1 MSSSSDDFLFAQQA
15 QALGYASEAQVEEAF
30 RLQALLA
37 REHGLQERVEG
48 ILRKRGWIS
57 EEQAARVRARIDP
70 TGASAGIEG
79 YRLLEKV
86 GRGAMG
92 TVYKALHLG
101 LQRVVAI
108 KVLHQDLATDSTQVA
123 RLKAEARLLASL
135 DHPHIVRALDAG
147 ESHGFPYIVTEY
159 VEGESLRDRLARS
172 GPLPELEALRITRA
186 LADALEKA
194 RRMGVV
200 HRDVKP
206 GNVLLTR
213 QGEPKLMDLGLAK
226 GPVDTGIT
234 QQGATVGTPQYISPE
249 QAQDPRKADTRSD
262 IYSLGAT
269 LYALVTG
276 KPPFEGTTLAEVIA
290 KVLYETPTPP
300 RVLNPAVSA
309 ETAYLIER
317 MMLKDPSLRYQV
329 PAQAVAAID
338 AILAGR
344 SIVPEGFRGNWE
356 AYLVRQRVRRW
367 AVRGAVGLAAS
378 VALVLGGL
386 AWQEQHAA
394 GERRLRAEAS
404 AEALLPALAWGREDT
419 RASVEARLA
428 RARALL
434 AEVGDVASAPVA
446 RLREA
451 ERELAVLAAC
461 QDRWYAL
468 LGGPGEAPPADG
480 GPVVAA
486 LVGAGNWRA
495 AYARVEGFA
504 REVVPAGQA
513 NPVAAELD
521 DQRMALRL
529 ASSEAWQA
537 LERAA
542 REVRPATLGAWVQ
555 HWAGFEQAAQRGFI
569 EERDVREG
577 IARAVRLH
585 AQARAVEAAVLAH
598 EAAFEA
604 GSLEVR
610 VRGEGAGRLLAE
622 DLPAAQREL
631 EARVAQAWSGEL
643 LEWTGGALLLGERGL
658 VRLRM
663 DMLAARV
670 QAQVQA
676 WAEQALAEAAAL
688 AREGQ
693 LAAAEQALAALES
706 RLARLGAPALQA
718 RAALA
723 REQVRAELLSAGALQ
738 QAALDAVLDSV
749 LAALARLDGSTLAAL
764 AAAVRPDEATA
775 RALGPRLGE
784 VQVLEALLGPA
795 ERLQQ
800 RAMEALA
807 ALQGARKRLV
817 PRLRA
822 GGSVERGWAL
832 LAVDVPGLAFEVLQ
846 GGGTPREARR
856 VALHELEPAQVV
868 DLARQGPSAPG
879 DRLALALGA
888 VALLGPGGEPLAGD
902 LLAALEA
909 SDAALAALQE
919 AAAPPRLV
927 ARVRARRDAPDRAL
941 PPSVAARPAL
951 PAAAAPPLVVARVRA
966 LRAPHDR
973 ALPSPE
979 ATAAGY
985 HENAR
990 VYASQR
996 KLSSAWYYVSQLL
1009 EDAQLRATRYVR
1021 ENAAAIRELRKAID
1035 GQIEAG
1041 SVERVLPGVR
1051 ARSLGADRWEVA
1063 YDFDSDLQLGPQHW
1077 AAGQAVLEPV
1087 VGPALTPDPT
1097 RPQQRLH
1104 LLRGFDAPARDLPLV
1119 WPSIFDPAEP
1129 ITVEFEAFAAPEPAF
1144 LAVDIDGAKVA
1155 VLSLDPRWMPA
1166 ARVAPGAP
1174 LLAGEKR
1181 LPAVDPFGRGRGVAF
1196 HDGLDFGDPP
1206 AWRRP
1211 DGSSAWPEGGRG
1223 PSLPSEPPV
1232 RVLSGDLF
1240 AFAPPGPLGAAS
1252 LRVKVVREWRRMSLF
1267 VDDRLVAS
1275 EERSEWE
1282 RRGTQSERQPAM
1294 RQGSGAIRLL
1304 TYTPLA
1310 IDNLVLT
1317 GTVRRAWLEAQRDK
1331 ARAEAAPAGPGA
1343 PAAPVPPDAVPGR

>member
-1 MSSSSDDFLFAQQA
+1 MSASSDDFLFAQQA
-15 QALGYASEAQVEEAF
+15 QALGYATEAQVEEAF

-37 REHGLQERVEG
+37 REHGLEERVEG
-48 ILRKRGWIS
+48 ILRKRGWLS
-57 EEQAARVRARIDP
+57 EQQAARVRARIDP
-70 TGASAGIEG
+70 AGGSAEIAG

-135 DHPHIVRALDAG
+135 DHPNIVRALDAG
-147 ESHGFPYIVTEY
+147 ESHGFPYIVTEF

-172 GPLPELEALRITRA
+172 GPLPEVDALRIVRA

-269 LYALVTG
+269 LYALLTG
-276 KPPFEGTTLAEVIA
+276 RPPFEGTTLAEVIA

-309 ETAYLIER
+309 EAAYLVER

-356 AYLVRQRVRRW
+356 AYLLRQRVRRW
-367 AVRGAVGLAAS
+367 AVRGAVGLVAG

-386 AWQEQHAA
+386 AWQGQRADEQ
-394 GERRLRAEAS
+394 RRVRAQAS
-404 AEALLPALAWGREDT
+404 VDALLPALAWGRDDT
-419 RASVEARLA
+419 RASVESKLE

-434 AEVGDVASAPVA
+434 AEVGDLPYAPVA

-451 ERELAVLAAC
+451 ERELAVLEAC

-480 GPVVAA
+480 GPVVAE

-495 AYARVEGFA
+495 AHARVDAFA
-504 REVVPAGQA
+504 REVVPAGRD
-513 NPVAAELD
+513 NPVALELEE
-521 DQRMALRL
+521 QRLGLRL
-529 ASSEAWQA
+529 ASQQAWQA

-542 REVRPATLGAWVQ
+542 REARPATLGAWVEQ
-555 HWAGFEQAAQRGFI
+555 WARLEQVAQRGFI
-569 EERDVREG
+569 EEPEVRAG
-577 IARAVRLH
+577 IARATRLH
-585 AQARAVEAAVLAH
+585 AQARAVDAAVQQH

-610 VRGEGAGRLLAE
+610 LRGEGAGRLLAE

-631 EARVAQAWSGEL
+631 EARVVQAWSGEL
-643 LEWTGGALLLGERGL
+643 LEWTPRAQLLGERGL

-663 DMLAARV
+663 DLLAARV
-670 QAQVQA
+670 QAQVQG
-676 WAEQALAEAAAL
+676 WAEQALAGAAAL
-688 AREGQ
+688 ARGGE
-693 LAAAEQALAALES
+693 LAAAEQALAALEA
-706 RLARLGAPALQA
+706 RLAQLGAPALQA
-718 RAALA
+718 RAHSA
-723 REQVRAELLSAGALQ
+723 RDQVRAQLLSASAQQ
-738 QAALDAVLDSV
+738 QAALDGVLDRV
-749 LAALARLDGSTLAAL
+749 LEALAQLDGGTLAAL

-775 RALGPRLGE
+775 RALGTRLPE
-784 VQVLEALLGPA
+784 VQALEALLGPA
-795 ERLQQ
+795 ERLQH

-807 ALQGARKRLV
+807 ALQAARKRLV

-822 GGSVERGWAL
+822 GGSVERGWL
-832 LAVDVPGLAFEVLQ
+832 LQAVDVAGRSMEVAQ

-856 VALHELEPAQVV
+856 VSLHDLAPAQVV
-868 DLARQGPSAPG
+868 ELARQGPVAPG

-888 VALLGPGGEPLAGD
+888 VALLPADGDPQAAD
-902 LLAALEA
+902 LLATLEA
-909 SDAALAALQE
+909 SESALAGLQ
-919 AAAPPRLV
+919 AAGA
-927 ARVRARRDAPDRAL
+927 
-941 PPSVAARPAL
+941 PAL
-951 PAAAAPPLVVARVRA
+951 LVARVRA
-966 LRAPHDR
+966 LRDAHDR
-973 ALPSPE
+973 ALRSAE

-985 HENAR
+985 HENGR
-990 VYASQR
+990 LYASQR
-996 KLSSAWYYVSQLL
+996 KLSSAYYYVAQLL
-1009 EDAQLRATRYVR
+1009 EDARLRATRYVR
-1021 ENAAAIRELRKAID
+1021 EHEAEIRQLLAAIDSQL
-1035 GQIEAG
+1035 EAG

-1051 ARSLGADRWEVA
+1051 ARSLGGDRWEVL
-1063 YDFDSDLQLGPQHW
+1063 YDFDSELQLGPQHW
-1077 AAGQAVLEPV
+1077 SAGQAVLEPV
-1087 VGPALTPDPT
+1087 EGPALTPDPT
-1097 RPQQRLH
+1097 RMQHRLH
-1104 LLRGFDAPARDLPLV
+1104 LLRGFDAPARDLPLC

-1129 ITVEFEAFAAPEPAF
+1129 ITVEFDAFVAPEPSF

-1155 VLSLDPRWMPA
+1155 VLSLDPRWMPS
-1166 ARVAPGAP
+1166 ARLDPGAP

-1181 LPAVDPFGRGRGVAF
+1181 LPAVEASGRGRGVAF

-1211 DGSSAWPEGGRG
+1211 DGSSAWPEAGRG
-1223 PSLPSEPPV
+1223 PRLPAEPPE
-1232 RVLSGDLF
+1232 RVLSGELF
-1240 AFAPPGPLGAAS
+1240 ALPPPGPLAAPS
-1252 LRVKVVREWRRMSLF
+1252 VRVKVVREWRRMSLY

-1282 RRGTQSERQPAM
+1282 RRGTQSERQPGM
-1294 RQGSGAIRLL
+1294 RQGSGALRLL

-1310 IDNLVLT
+1310 IDNLLLS
-1317 GTVRRAWLEAQRDK
+1317 GTVRRAWLEAQRAK
-1331 ARAEAAPAGPGA
+1331 ARAEAGAP
-1343 PAAPVPPDAVPGR
+1343 PAAPEDAPGR